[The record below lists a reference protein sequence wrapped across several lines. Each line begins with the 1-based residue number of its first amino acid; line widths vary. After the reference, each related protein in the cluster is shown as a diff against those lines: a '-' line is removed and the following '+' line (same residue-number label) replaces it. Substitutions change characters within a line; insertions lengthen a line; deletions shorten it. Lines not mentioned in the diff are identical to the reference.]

1 MDKILNV
8 PNAQRTL
15 SAVRKRLNEVNNTKP
30 YVLDDIKYYYKL
42 ADKENKEGRRSFKL
56 LNYSKDDWR
65 SLRNEENSLILINKL
80 LKKFIYENREES
92 SQKSNENI
100 IQYLPTVYEFN
111 RMLNV
116 LVNKL
121 FPIVSYKDV
130 KRWFKNNPYE
140 SHIKLFEV
148 KITDNKLT
156 NIIGYYYIYRE
167 YLKNL
172 EETIKDHSFIFT
184 ADCFSTGNSGFIST
198 GHRKEYVQKCIDLYG
213 NVLCKFKDK
222 LIDDENPFFYTTT
235 CYGIEQGEFQCEF
248 FRWKYVDVTIENF
261 R

>member
-1 MDKILNV
+1 MEKVLNV
-8 PNAQRTL
+8 PNAQRAL
-15 SAVRKRLNEVNNTKP
+15 SVVRKQLNEVNNTKP
-30 YVLDDIKYYYKL
+30 YVLDNIKYYYQL
-42 ADKENKEGRRSFKL
+42 ADKENKEGRRNFKL
-56 LNYSKDDWR
+56 LNYSKDHWR
-65 SLRNEENSLILINKL
+65 SLKNEENSLILMNKL
-80 LKKFIYENREES
+80 LKKFISENREES
-92 SQKSNENI
+92 PQSNKNI
-100 IQYLPTVYEFN
+100 IHYLPTVYEFN

-156 NIIGYYYIYRE
+156 NIIDYYYIYRE
-167 YLKNL
+167 SLKNL

-184 ADCFSTGNSGFIST
+184 ADCFNSGNNKFIGT

-213 NVLCKFKDK
+213 SVICKYKDDISDTYGETYFK
-222 LIDDENPFFYTTT
+222 
-235 CYGIEQGEFQCEF
+235 GEFF
-248 FRWKYVDVTIENF
+248 NVKYVEVTIENF